1 MNIVGGAMQEDV
13 EDGGQFFL
21 GAKRVGTRGAV
32 FHGKPFV
39 PFKFLFQLFK
49 P

>member
-1 MNIVGGAMQEDV
+1 MNTGGAMQEDL
-13 EDGGQFFL
+13 ENAGSFSWEQ
-21 GAKRVGTRGAV
+21 RGWGKEVV